1 MFDTTANHIEELMSR
16 ESNGISVSLFWNRED
31 DSLTVC
37 VFDAA
42 SESAFEL
49 EVGASSPLDV
59 FHHPFAYAAHRG
71 LLPSPWPASP
81 RTRRRPLHRVAHRP
95 SPRPPAAGPQPAAHS
110 RVLETRQM
118 SSSVTLASVRRVNEH
133 GIAATTLVATAGT
146 ARRGKEDRDDQL
158 HDHRVVRLA
167 DRHARGVG

>member
-1 MFDTTANHIEELMSR
+1 MTAMNLTATATQFEELMSR

-49 EVGASSPLDV
+49 EVGAASPLDV

-71 LLPSPWPASP
+71 LLAEDEPS
-81 RTRRRPLHRVAHRP
+81 
-95 SPRPPAAGPQPAAHS
+95 
-110 RVLETRQM
+110 LEP
-118 SSSVTLASVRRVNEH
+118 EP
-133 GIAATTLVATAGT
+133 IAA
-146 ARRGKEDRDDQL
+146 
-158 HDHRVVRLA
+158 
-167 DRHARGVG
+167 